1 MGDSTFSKFTV
12 AVFQEKNAGTTL
24 SDLQKKTECDVF
36 EISSFGDFVSFLK
49 KIDVSSLEYTDTNAK
64 KSFDA
69 FLNSIDSHVISSETD
84 NPSGQLQRSYKRA
97 PKTIHDI
104 EKQHIIKTLQLCKW
118 KYKTTA
124 QALGINRTTLYRKM
138 KKYNIS
144 PASMK

>member
-12 AVFQEKNAGTTL
+12 AVFQGENADAAL
-24 SDLQKKTECDVF
+24 SDVQKKSGCDVF
-36 EISSFGDFVSFLK
+36 EISSFDDFAAFLRKTDVSFLK
-49 KIDVSSLEYTDTNAK
+49 HADTNVK
-64 KSFDA
+64 KSFDV
-69 FLNSIDSHVISSETD
+69 FLNAIDSHKISSETD
-84 NPSGQLQRSYKRA
+84 NPSGQMQRPYKRA

-144 PASMK
+144 PASKK